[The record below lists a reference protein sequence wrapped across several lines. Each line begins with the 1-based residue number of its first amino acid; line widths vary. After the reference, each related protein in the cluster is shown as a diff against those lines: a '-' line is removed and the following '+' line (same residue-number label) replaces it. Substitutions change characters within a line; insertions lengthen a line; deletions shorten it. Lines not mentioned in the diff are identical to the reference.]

1 MGLLGERLSGSEI
14 GRKGVDPVAGSFEK
28 PYTAAAKIT
37 RGGGY
42 EFDEDECLVFRRD
55 GATPNVRMPDIGFR
69 LVMVGDSKSASE

>member
-1 MGLLGERLSGSEI
+1 
-14 GRKGVDPVAGSFEK
+14 VAGSFEK